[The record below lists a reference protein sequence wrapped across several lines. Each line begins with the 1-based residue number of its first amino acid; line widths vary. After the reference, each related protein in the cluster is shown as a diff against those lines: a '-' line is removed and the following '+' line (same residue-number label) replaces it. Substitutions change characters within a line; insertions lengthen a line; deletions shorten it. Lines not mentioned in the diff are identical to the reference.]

1 MVSLNIE
8 NIFNNSTQNLSYDN
22 SETDEIISFQYK
34 FSNEF
39 GKNDSFDNTY
49 SNILFYTDVNSKKKV
64 MNEKSKEQNKI
75 GVINNEQRN
84 IFVVE
89 NGIAMDNIIIGNK
102 KIGRRKI
109 DEKPSGKAKH
119 DKFSHDNII
128 RKIKTQSLDF
138 LVKKLNS
145 CIKFRSGKFRPLDK
159 KMKER
164 LKRDEN
170 LELLNKKIS
179 DILSNTKMNK
189 VSEKRR
195 KSNKKLIKKIYNENI
210 EVEVINILSMTFQ
223 DFLNDIRDNYLENF
237 LDLIKEKEIRIQ
249 NKIKNKSKEYFDAE
263 SYMNLFKKLLFKY
276 EGWFKDK
283 KGRNTKKED
292 I

>member
-1 MVSLNIE
+1 MVSLNNE
-8 NIFNNSTQNLSYDN
+8 NIFNNSTQNLSFDYP
-22 SETDEIISFQYK
+22 ETDEIFSIQYK
-34 FSNEF
+34 FMNEI
-39 GKNDSFDNTY
+39 GKNDSFDFTY
-49 SNILFYTDVNSKKKV
+49 SNILYYTDVNSKKKV
-64 MNEKSKEQNKI
+64 MNEKRPNQNKI

-89 NGIAMDNIIIGNK
+89 NGIDMNNI

-109 DEKPSGKAKH
+109 DENHNKKAKH
-119 DKFSHDNII
+119 NKFSHDNII

-145 CIKFRSGKFRPLDK
+145 CIKFRSGKFRPLNK

-189 VSEKRR
+189 ISEKRR

-223 DFLNDIRDNYLENF
+223 DFLNDIRDNYLEDF
-237 LDLIKEKEIRIQ
+237 LDLIKEKEIKIQ
-249 NKIKNKSKEYFDAE
+249 NKIKNKSKEYFDVE

>member
-1 MVSLNIE
+1 MVSLNNE
-8 NIFNNSTQNLSYDN
+8 NIFNNSAQNLSFDYP
-22 SETDEIISFQYK
+22 ETDEIFSIQYK
-34 FSNEF
+34 FMNEI
-39 GKNDSFDNTY
+39 GKNDSFDFTY
-49 SNILFYTDVNSKKKV
+49 SNILYYTDVNSKKKV
-64 MNEKSKEQNKI
+64 MNEKRPNQNKI

-89 NGIAMDNIIIGNK
+89 NGIDMNNI

-109 DEKPSGKAKH
+109 DENHNKKAKH
-119 DKFSHDNII
+119 NKFSQDNII

-145 CIKFRSGKFRPLDK
+145 CIKFRSGKFRPLNK

-189 VSEKRR
+189 ISEKRR

-210 EVEVINILSMTFQ
+210 EIEVINILSMTFQ
-223 DFLNDIRDNYLENF
+223 DFLNDIRDNYLEEF
-237 LDLIKEKEIRIQ
+237 LYLIKEKEIKIQ
-249 NKIKNKSKEYFDAE
+249 NKIKNKSKEYFDVE
-263 SYMNLFKKLLFKY
+263 SYMNLFKKLLF
-276 EGWFKDK
+276 
-283 KGRNTKKED
+283 T
-292 I
+292 

>member
-1 MVSLNIE
+1 MVSLNNE
-8 NIFNNSTQNLSYDN
+8 NIFNNSTQNLSFDYP
-22 SETDEIISFQYK
+22 ETDEIFSIQYK
-34 FSNEF
+34 FMNEI
-39 GKNDSFDNTY
+39 GKNDSFDFTY
-49 SNILFYTDVNSKKKV
+49 SNILYYTDVNSKKKV
-64 MNEKSKEQNKI
+64 MNEKRPNQNKI

-89 NGIAMDNIIIGNK
+89 NGIDMNNI

-109 DEKPSGKAKH
+109 DENHNKKAKH
-119 DKFSHDNII
+119 NKFFHDNII

-145 CIKFRSGKFRPLDK
+145 CIKFRSGKFRPLNK

-189 VSEKRR
+189 ISEKRR

-210 EVEVINILSMTFQ
+210 EIEVINILSMTFQ
-223 DFLNDIRDNYLENF
+223 DFLNDIRDNYLEEF
-237 LDLIKEKEIRIQ
+237 LDLIKEKEIKIQ
-249 NKIKNKSKEYFDAE
+249 NKIKNKSKDYFDVE

>member
-1 MVSLNIE
+1 MASLNNE
-8 NIFNNSTQNLSYDN
+8 NIFNNSTQNLSLDYP
-22 SETDEIISFQYK
+22 ETDEIFSIQYK
-34 FSNEF
+34 FMNEI
-39 GKNDSFDNTY
+39 GKNDSFDFTY
-49 SNILFYTDVNSKKKV
+49 SNILYYTDVNSKKKV
-64 MNEKSKEQNKI
+64 MNEKRPNQNKI

-89 NGIAMDNIIIGNK
+89 NGIDMNNI

-109 DEKPSGKAKH
+109 DENHNKKAKH
-119 DKFSHDNII
+119 NKFSHDNII

-145 CIKFRSGKFRPLDK
+145 CIKFRSGKFRPLNK

-189 VSEKRR
+189 ISEKRR

-210 EVEVINILSMTFQ
+210 EIEVINILSMTFQ
-223 DFLNDIRDNYLENF
+223 DFLNDIRDNNLENF
-237 LDLIKEKEIRIQ
+237 YI
-249 NKIKNKSKEYFDAE
+249 
-263 SYMNLFKKLLFKY
+263 
-276 EGWFKDK
+276 
-283 KGRNTKKED
+283 
-292 I
+292 

>member
-1 MVSLNIE
+1 
-8 NIFNNSTQNLSYDN
+8 
-22 SETDEIISFQYK
+22 
-34 FSNEF
+34 
-39 GKNDSFDNTY
+39 
-49 SNILFYTDVNSKKKV
+49 
-64 MNEKSKEQNKI
+64 MNEKRPNQNKI

-89 NGIAMDNIIIGNK
+89 NGIDMNNI

-109 DEKPSGKAKH
+109 DENHNKKAKH
-119 DKFSHDNII
+119 NKFSHDNII

-145 CIKFRSGKFRPLDK
+145 CIKFRSGKFRPLNK

-189 VSEKRR
+189 ISEKRR
-195 KSNKKLIKKIYNENI
+195 KSNKKLINKIYNENI
-210 EVEVINILSMTFQ
+210 EIEVINILSMTFQ
-223 DFLNDIRDNYLENF
+223 DFLNDIRDNNLENF
-237 LDLIKEKEIRIQ
+237 YI
-249 NKIKNKSKEYFDAE
+249 
-263 SYMNLFKKLLFKY
+263 
-276 EGWFKDK
+276 
-283 KGRNTKKED
+283 
-292 I
+292 

>member
-1 MVSLNIE
+1 MVSLNNE
-8 NIFNNSTQNLSYDN
+8 NIFNNSTQNLSFDYP
-22 SETDEIISFQYK
+22 ETDEIFSIQYK
-34 FSNEF
+34 FMNEI
-39 GKNDSFDNTY
+39 GKNDSFDFIY
-49 SNILFYTDVNSKKKV
+49 SNILYYTDVNSKKKV
-64 MNEKSKEQNKI
+64 MNEKRPNQNKI

-89 NGIAMDNIIIGNK
+89 NGIDMNNI

-109 DEKPSGKAKH
+109 DENHNKKAKH
-119 DKFSHDNII
+119 NKFSHDNII

-145 CIKFRSGKFRPLDK
+145 CIKFRSGKFRPLNK

-189 VSEKRR
+189 ISEKRR

-210 EVEVINILSMTFQ
+210 EKEVINILSMTFQ
-223 DFLNDIRDNYLENF
+223 DFLNDIRDNYLEEF
-237 LDLIKEKEIRIQ
+237 LYLIKEKEIKIQ
-249 NKIKNKSKEYFDAE
+249 NKIKNKSKDYFDVE

>member
-1 MVSLNIE
+1 
-8 NIFNNSTQNLSYDN
+8 
-22 SETDEIISFQYK
+22 
-34 FSNEF
+34 
-39 GKNDSFDNTY
+39 
-49 SNILFYTDVNSKKKV
+49 
-64 MNEKSKEQNKI
+64 
-75 GVINNEQRN
+75 
-84 IFVVE
+84 
-89 NGIAMDNIIIGNK
+89 
-102 KIGRRKI
+102 
-109 DEKPSGKAKH
+109 
-119 DKFSHDNII
+119 
-128 RKIKTQSLDF
+128 
-138 LVKKLNS
+138 
-145 CIKFRSGKFRPLDK
+145 
-159 KMKER
+159 MKER

-189 VSEKRR
+189 ISEKRR

-223 DFLNDIRDNYLENF
+223 DFLNDIRDNYLEDF

-276 EGWFKDK
+276 ENWFKEK

>member
-1 MVSLNIE
+1 MVSLNNE
-8 NIFNNSTQNLSYDN
+8 NIFNNSAQNLSFDYP
-22 SETDEIISFQYK
+22 ETDEIFSIQYK
-34 FSNEF
+34 FMNEI
-39 GKNDSFDNTY
+39 GKNDSFDFTY
-49 SNILFYTDVNSKKKV
+49 SNILYYTDVNSKKKV
-64 MNEKSKEQNKI
+64 MNEKRPNQNKI

-89 NGIAMDNIIIGNK
+89 NGIDMNNI

-109 DEKPSGKAKH
+109 DENHNKKAKH
-119 DKFSHDNII
+119 NKFSQDNII

-145 CIKFRSGKFRPLDK
+145 CIKFRSGKFRPLNK

-189 VSEKRR
+189 ISEKRR

-210 EVEVINILSMTFQ
+210 EIEVINILSMTFQ
-223 DFLNDIRDNYLENF
+223 DFLNDIRDNYLEEF
-237 LDLIKEKEIRIQ
+237 LYLIKEKEIKIQ
-249 NKIKNKSKEYFDAE
+249 NKIKNKSKEYFDVE

-292 I
+292 N

>member
-1 MVSLNIE
+1 MASLNNE
-8 NIFNNSTQNLSYDN
+8 NIFNNSTQNLSLDYP
-22 SETDEIISFQYK
+22 ETDEIFSIQYK
-34 FSNEF
+34 FMNEI
-39 GKNDSFDNTY
+39 GKNDSFDFTY
-49 SNILFYTDVNSKKKV
+49 SNILYYTDVNSKKKV
-64 MNEKSKEQNKI
+64 MNEKRPNQNKI

-89 NGIAMDNIIIGNK
+89 NGIDMNNI

-109 DEKPSGKAKH
+109 DENHNKKAKH
-119 DKFSHDNII
+119 NKFSHDNII

-189 VSEKRR
+189 ISEKRR
-195 KSNKKLIKKIYNENI
+195 KSNKKLINKIYNENI
-210 EVEVINILSMTFQ
+210 EIEVINILSMTFQ
-223 DFLNDIRDNYLENF
+223 DFLNNIRDNYLEDF
-237 LDLIKEKEIRIQ
+237 LDLIKEKEIKIQ
-249 NKIKNKSKEYFDAE
+249 NKIKNKSKEYFDVE

>member
-1 MVSLNIE
+1 MASLNNE
-8 NIFNNSTQNLSYDN
+8 NIFNNSTQNLSFDYP
-22 SETDEIISFQYK
+22 ETDEIFSIQYK
-34 FSNEF
+34 FMNEI
-39 GKNDSFDNTY
+39 GKNDSFDFTY
-49 SNILFYTDVNSKKKV
+49 SNILYYTDVNSKKKV
-64 MNEKSKEQNKI
+64 MNEKRQNQNKI

-89 NGIAMDNIIIGNK
+89 NGIDMNNI

-109 DEKPSGKAKH
+109 DEKHNKKAKH
-119 DKFSHDNII
+119 NKFSQDNII

-145 CIKFRSGKFRPLDK
+145 CIKFRSGKFRPLNK

-189 VSEKRR
+189 ISEKRR

-210 EVEVINILSMTFQ
+210 EIEVINILSMTFQ
-223 DFLNDIRDNYLENF
+223 DFLNDIRDNYLEEF
-237 LDLIKEKEIRIQ
+237 LYLIKEKEIKIQ
-249 NKIKNKSKEYFDAE
+249 NKIKNKSKEYFDVE